1 MSDSVQRTIE
11 SNTQKNFNQQW
22 ISIAK
27 SVYIQEVLW
36 KIIQARSGD
45 QLFIITI
52 SMHSNSQQYIWK
64 KEAANLDTREHGLR
78 GKSMSFPSYALFLT
92 NSLFETK
99 NGDQKENYSN
109 S

>member
-22 ISIAK
+22 ISFAK

-52 SMHSNSQQYIWK
+52 SMHISEK
-64 KEAANLDTREHGLR
+64 KKL
-78 GKSMSFPSYALFLT
+78 
-92 NSLFETK
+92 
-99 NGDQKENYSN
+99 QI
-109 S
+109 